1 MNSLIKLSKKT
12 TIALHALA
20 YIAAN
25 GENHLCPVIRISVA
39 LDVSPTF
46 LAKVLQ
52 PLVKLNILESTRG
65 AHGGFSLL
73 KSAKKLTLLDLI
85 LTINGPF
92 STSYC
97 LFEQPTCKTGSCIF
111 SELNIKIAHIIF
123 DSLSKSTLADF
134 SEGFILTN

>member
-25 GENHLCPVIRISVA
+25 GDGHLCPVKKIAAA

-52 PLVKLNILESTRG
+52 PLVKLSILESTRG
-65 AHGGFSLL
+65 AHGGFSLNQDP
-73 KSAKKLTLLDLI
+73 KKLMIIDLI
-85 LTINGPF
+85 FTINGPF
-92 STSYC
+92 PTTYC
-97 LFEQPTCKTGSCIF
+97 LFEQPTCRNGICVF
-111 SELNIKIAHIIF
+111 SKLNMKISKIII
-123 DSLSKSTLADF
+123 DSLSTTSLTDF
-134 SEGFILTN
+134 SEGFIIND

>member
-25 GENHLCPVIRISVA
+25 GDHHLCPVKRIAKA
-39 LDVSPTF
+39 LEVSPTF

-73 KSAKKLTLLDLI
+73 KSAKDLTLLDLI

-92 STSYC
+92 SASYC

-111 SELNIKIAHIIF
+111 SALNMKIADLIF
-123 DSLSKSTLADF
+123 ETLSKSSLAEF
-134 SEGFILTN
+134 SKGFLLED

>member
-25 GENHLCPVIRISVA
+25 GDGHLCPVKKIAAA

-52 PLVKLNILESTRG
+52 PLVKLNILES
-65 AHGGFSLL
+65 A
-73 KSAKKLTLLDLI
+73 
-85 LTINGPF
+85 
-92 STSYC
+92 
-97 LFEQPTCKTGSCIF
+97 FEDHVYIM
-111 SELNIKIAHIIF
+111 
-123 DSLSKSTLADF
+123 
-134 SEGFILTN
+134 